1 MVKASMQVTMQRG
14 LSSSKQS
21 LQHDKLVRNEF
32 GFHFDH
38 DTQRQTAFRVSVGP
52 TYGFLINVSGSEGGS
67 CRSNQEDDTV
77 IARQWAIAISAS
89 ALLRHVDIRQIWCEA
104 CIRSTRRMVC
114 SLAQHE
120 KSTMTIFHVGNH

>member
-1 MVKASMQVTMQRG
+1 MQVTMQRG
-14 LSSSKQS
+14 LSSLKQS

-32 GFHFDH
+32 GFYFDH
-38 DTQRQTAFRVSVGP
+38 DKQRQTAFGVSVGS

-67 CRSNQEDDTV
+67 CRSSQEDDTV
-77 IARQWAIAISAS
+77 IAGQWAIAISAS
-89 ALLRHVDIRQIWCEA
+89 ALLRYVDIRQIWREA

-120 KSTMTIFHVGNH
+120 KSSMAIFHIGIH

>member
-1 MVKASMQVTMQRG
+1 MQVTMQRG

-32 GFHFDH
+32 GFHIDH
-38 DTQRQTAFRVSVGP
+38 DKQRQTAFRVSVGP

-67 CRSNQEDDTV
+67 CRSSQEDDTV
-77 IARQWAIAISAS
+77 IAGRWAIAISAS
-89 ALLRHVDIRQIWCEA
+89 ALLRHVDIRQIWREA

-120 KSTMTIFHVGNH
+120 KNTMTIFHIGIH